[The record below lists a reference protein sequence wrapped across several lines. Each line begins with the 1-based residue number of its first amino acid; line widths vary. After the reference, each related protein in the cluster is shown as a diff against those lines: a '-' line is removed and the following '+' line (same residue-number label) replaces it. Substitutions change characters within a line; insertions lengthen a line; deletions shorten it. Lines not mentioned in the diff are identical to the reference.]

1 MAYLL
6 DSRWSIVVELQ
17 QSLHY
22 LRPGSETADII
33 EHAISLAINSKSQE
47 INRSFFRHDIIRN
60 ARFSLLR
67 TKARQRQLLKKAALL
82 TEIGTEDSGLYTSS
96 NLKAELREVVA
107 QSGENLARCFDG
119 MVNGESVAA
128 TALAC
133 GVSRR
138 TVDRLRHTVRQVV
151 QSYLNAQ
158 EVV

>member
-17 QSLHY
+17 QSLYH
-22 LRPGSETADII
+22 LQPGSEAADII
-33 EHAISLAINSKSQE
+33 EHAISLAIQSTSQE
-47 INRSFFRHDIIRN
+47 INHKFFHHDIIRN

-138 TVDRLRHTVRQVV
+138 TVDRLRYRVRQVV

-158 EVV
+158 EFV

>member
-1 MAYLL
+1 MYRLK
-6 DSRWSIVVELQ
+6 
-17 QSLHY
+17 
-22 LRPGSETADII
+22 PGSEAADII
-33 EHAISLAINSKSQE
+33 DHAISLAIKSTSQE
-47 INRSFFRHDIIRN
+47 LNHKFFYHDIIRN

-67 TKARQRQLLKKAALL
+67 TKTRQRQQLKKAALV
-82 TEIGTEDSGLYTSS
+82 TERWTEDSGLYTSS

-107 QSGENLARCFDG
+107 QSGENLVRCFDG

-138 TVDRLRHTVRQVV
+138 TVDRLRYRVRQVV
-151 QSYLNAQ
+151 QSYLNAH